1 MKIWDKDGITFFFKF
16 LDKTGLTYFYNKVKD
31 IFALL
36 DSPALGAPHAPTPDS
51 SANNT
56 QIATAA
62 FYQAKKSNSAT
73 INKSD
78 VLVEAKD
85 LFDNATIT
93 NTVKDGSASVAKSGY
108 TPIMIV
114 GFRIRNASSNGAGS
128 SSTWAYRLY
137 LNISTSTVYYSLRA
151 KDDITA
157 KVRLSVYVLY
167 CKN

>member
-78 VLVEAKD
+78 GLLVEAKD

-93 NTVKDGSASVAKSGY
+93 NTVKEGSASVSKSGY

-114 GFRIRNASSNGAGS
+114 GFRIRNATSNGAGS

-137 LNISTSTVYYSLRA
+137 LNGSTVYYSLRA
-151 KDDITA
+151 RDDITA

-167 CKN
+167 RKN